1 MSITFDQI
9 DALRDSFAGL
19 QFDPE
24 TLKPSEQD
32 LRRFT
37 ESMKKTLIANPLL
50 RKYVHEQQR
59 AFNWGRAFRNTH
71 AWHALAERNQVQLTL
86 LVNGYARVGCMFQ
99 AMSAEETNLLLC
111 MRLQMAAAYL
121 WRLDVVRMA
130 NQMPIP
136 RHVIARDQMQH
147 PMMFF
152 SFEGGLELINEGME
166 GQQSNWMYL
175 GDEGDVISVL
185 SDIMPLSSRTTPT
198 QPGEPFLSLSQIP
211 YGKTYPDDFAEEHL
225 KSVGQTLAWLAFIN
239 SPYVDSAPHRFERQM
254 RRELRGAPAEITE
267 QEVSVITLRREIPR
281 KQKPSDGPGED
292 IDYKNRWWVSGH
304 IRAQWYPS
312 LEAHKLIWVAPYLK
326 GPDGMPIKERVYDV
340 NR

>member
-1 MSITFDQI
+1 
-9 DALRDSFAGL
+9 
-19 QFDPE
+19 
-24 TLKPSEQD
+24 
-32 LRRFT
+32 
-37 ESMKKTLIANPLL
+37 
-50 RKYVHEQQR
+50 
-59 AFNWGRAFRNTH
+59 
-71 AWHALAERNQVQLTL
+71 
-86 LVNGYARVGCMFQ
+86 
-99 AMSAEETNLLLC
+99 
-111 MRLQMAAAYL
+111 
-121 WRLDVVRMA
+121 
-130 NQMPIP
+130 
-136 RHVIARDQMQH
+136 
-147 PMMFF
+147 
-152 SFEGGLELINEGME
+152 
-166 GQQSNWMYL
+166 
-175 GDEGDVISVL
+175 
-185 SDIMPLSSRTTPT
+185 
-198 QPGEPFLSLSQIP
+198 LSQIP